1 VDVLLVGLPGSG
13 KSAIGRRL
21 AGRHDAPFI
30 DLDENIERTAGQRV
44 ADIFAAEGEVGFRA
58 RERAAVGELG
68 EPTDGPTIQ
77 RVIATGGGAVVDPHN
92 RWLLYRGR
100 TVIWLDG
107 ASEALAQRLRHSPN
121 PRPLLAGA
129 DPIGAI
135 RSLAAA
141 RERFYAAGYRVNGLA
156 PVAAVL
162 DAVEA
167 IVSVPPA
174 AGTRLLDAHTAI
186 GRMVLGEGIAPEVL
200 VEQLSRMEA
209 RRAIVV
215 SEPGAWGF
223 VGPAITAALESAGLP
238 LELVVF
244 PEGEAAKRLG
254 RIEHAAS
261 ALADLRV
268 ERSEPL
274 VAVGGG
280 AIGDSAGF
288 LAATYLRGIPIIHIP
303 TTLVAQLDSSIGG
316 KTAVD
321 LPEGKN
327 LVGAF
332 HQPAAVIA
340 DVSYLRTLPDRQR
353 RAALAEAVKMAALG
367 DERLFEALEAG
378 GGAIASGEDA
388 AFADG
393 SAAEVVERAAW
404 AKVETVVADERELGG
419 PPRTTGTAAA
429 GRLALNLGHSIGHAV
444 EAAGGYEA
452 LLHGEAVA
460 YGLRAAC
467 RIGLEVGVTPPARA
481 ERIGD
486 LLDGLALGT
495 GRLPFPATVV
505 HQHLGTDKKHAAG
518 LLRWVLPTADGV
530 VVRSDVPEGVVDAAI
545 AALLE
550 PAAAGA
556 SSR

>member
-1 VDVLLVGLPGSG
+1 
-13 KSAIGRRL
+13 
-21 AGRHDAPFI
+21 
-30 DLDENIERTAGQRV
+30 
-44 ADIFAAEGEVGFRA
+44 
-58 RERAAVGELG
+58 
-68 EPTDGPTIQ
+68 
-77 RVIATGGGAVVDPHN
+77 
-92 RWLLYRGR
+92 
-100 TVIWLDG
+100 
-107 ASEALAQRLRHSPN
+107 
-121 PRPLLAGA
+121 
-129 DPIGAI
+129 
-135 RSLAAA
+135 
-141 RERFYAAGYRVNGLA
+141 
-156 PVAAVL
+156 
-162 DAVEA
+162 
-167 IVSVPPA
+167 
-174 AGTRLLDAHTAI
+174 
-186 GRMVLGEGIAPEVL
+186 
-200 VEQLSRMEA
+200 
-209 RRAIVV
+209 
-215 SEPGAWGF
+215 
-223 VGPAITAALESAGLP
+223 
-238 LELVVF
+238 
-244 PEGEAAKRLG
+244 
-254 RIEHAAS
+254 
-261 ALADLRV
+261 
-268 ERSEPL
+268 
-274 VAVGGG
+274 
-280 AIGDSAGF
+280 
-288 LAATYLRGIPIIHIP
+288 
-303 TTLVAQLDSSIGG
+303 
-316 KTAVD
+316 
-321 LPEGKN
+321 
-327 LVGAF
+327 
-332 HQPAAVIA
+332 
-340 DVSYLRTLPDRQR
+340 
-353 RAALAEAVKMAALG
+353 MAALG